1 MNSPLSLPALSPISR
16 RDFLKK
22 SSLAGALVAAPFI
35 LPSGLR
41 GQNAP
46 SKKITVG
53 IVGCGNIADGHYG
66 PLLGSPESIR
76 VVAVCDVDRTRRDS
90 AAARVNNHYDN
101 KDCQVFGDFR
111 ELNRRP
117 DIDAIFVCTPDHW
130 HALISIDAM
139 RNGKDVYCEKPLT
152 LTIAEGRAMVEAA
165 RKYDRVCQH
174 GTQHRSMKRFHDVA
188 EYVRNQGLGKLERI
202 DCFIPGNNR
211 QCGATW
217 KPEPVPAN
225 LDWDMWLGPSPW
237 RPYTSTGC
245 HYNFR
250 FIAESAY
257 GQVTNWGAHYLDIG
271 QWALDMDGSGPVEV
285 DGHGEFPSSG
295 LFTTAT
301 KVDFTVRYA
310 NGTAM
315 TCRTRYQGG
324 GTVRFVGERGWL
336 DIARDKMSASDNNLL
351 REMQAPNKK
360 VQLELSNNH
369 HDNFFACVRSR
380 KRPIADV
387 ELGHRTTTVC
397 NLGQI
402 AMVLGRKLKWD
413 PVKEEFDDA
422 MANRLRTRAMRSPWS
437 LA

>member
-1 MNSPLSLPALSPISR
+1 MHSSLLHPVSR
-16 RDFLKK
+16 REFIQK
-22 SSLAGALVAAPFI
+22 SSLATAIAAAPLI

-41 GQNAP
+41 GANAP

-53 IVGCGNIADGHYG
+53 IVGCGNIADSHFP

-76 VVAVCDVDRTRRDS
+76 VLAVCDVDRERRETG
-90 AAARVNNHYDN
+90 AARVNQAYGNN
-101 KDCQVFGDFR
+101 DCRAYADFR

-117 DIDAIFVCTPDHW
+117 DLDVVFICTPDHW
-130 HALISIDAM
+130 HALVAIDAM
-139 RNGKDVYCEKPLT
+139 RNGKDIYCEKPLT
-152 LTIAEGRAMVEAA
+152 LTIAEGRALVDTA
-165 RKYDRVCQH
+165 RKYDRVAQH

-188 EYVRNQGLGKLERI
+188 EFVRNQGLGKLDRI
-202 DCFIPGNNR
+202 ECFIPPNNR
-211 QCGATW
+211 FCGATW
-217 KPEPVPAN
+217 TPEPVPAG
-225 LDWDMWLGPSPW
+225 LDWDMWLGPAPW
-237 RPYTSTGC
+237 RPYTSIGC

-250 FIAESAY
+250 FISESAY

-271 QWALDMDGSGPVEV
+271 QWALDMDDSGPVEV
-285 DGHGEFPSSG
+285 EGHGEFPSSG
-295 LFTTAT
+295 LFTNAT

-310 NGTAM
+310 NGVPM
-315 TCRTRYQGG
+315 HCRTRHEGG

-336 DIARDKMSASDNNLL
+336 DIARDKMSASDNALL

-360 VQLELSNNH
+360 IQLALSNNH
-369 HDNFFACVRSR
+369 HDNFFDCVRAR

-387 ELGHRTTTVC
+387 GLGHRTTTVC

-413 PVKEEFDDA
+413 PAKEEFVNYDVA
-422 MANRLRTRAMRSPWS
+422 IGLRTRAMRSPWS